1 MTYNINTIAKW
12 FVENNITS
20 SENSY
25 DGNLTLNKL
34 IYFADAMNYAINN
47 KKLVDEIPVGFAN
60 GPVYQSVYVDHR
72 YRTLESI
79 NSDDAEISEETLKL
93 LRIVKFAFGS
103 YTSQYLSELTHEQTP
118 WKNKE
123 KWCKKSFINPQ
134 LSFEDLTDDEK
145 FDLIET
151 YNMYGDMNL
160 DNYVIDR
167 IGNNVFVYDINT
179 NLNEDDYMELQK
191 LKNENDSIFIE
202 KIDGEIV
209 YA

>member
-1 MTYNINTIAKW
+1 MTYSINTIAKW

-47 KKLVDEIPVGFAN
+47 KQLVDEVPVGFAN
-60 GPVYQSVYVDHR
+60 GPVYQSVYIDHR
-72 YRTLESI
+72 YRTLASI
-79 NSDDAEISEETLKL
+79 NSDEAEISEETLKL

-103 YTSQYLSELTHEQTP
+103 YNPQYLSELTHEQTP

-123 KWCKKSFINPQ
+123 ELCKKSFINPQ

-145 FDLIET
+145 SDLIEI

-179 NLNEDDYMELQK
+179 NLNEDDYMELQQ
-191 LKNENDSIFIE
+191 LKVEKDSIFIE
-202 KIDGEIV
+202 KIGGELV